1 MNFYILFIQKGDLL
15 SVYSQH
21 VFLSVSPFSRRSLR
35 RFSAVISPP
44 TTSSSSP
51 APETRRPQSTKSF
64 TELWLAKKKQT
75 KKKTT
80 NNQGAGPRL
89 PPAPVTVQSIGGMEN
104 KRHSTP
110 TLLFCLRLWKK
121 WEGVKGSKGAQ
132 SHISGKKQTVFN
144 ALRTLV
150 RLELR
155 KCGFLQ
161 RTFVFVPFFPFFN
174 KIKPL

>member
-1 MNFYILFIQKGDLL
+1 MSIAN
-15 SVYSQH
+15 
-21 VFLSVSPFSRRSLR
+21 
-35 RFSAVISPP
+35 
-44 TTSSSSP
+44 TSSSLSP
-51 APETRRPQSTKSF
+51 RSVEGVFVGSQLWYLPRRPVHRHRLRRQEGHSLRSH
-64 TELWLAKKKQT
+64 LLNYDWLKKKQT